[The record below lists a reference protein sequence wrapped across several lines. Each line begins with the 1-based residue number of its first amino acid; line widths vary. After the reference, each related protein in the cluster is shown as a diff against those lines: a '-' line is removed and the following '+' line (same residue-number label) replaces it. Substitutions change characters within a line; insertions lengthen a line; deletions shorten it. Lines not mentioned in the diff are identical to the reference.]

1 MGVPTAAVD
10 PTRPS
15 TAWVRHPGSAA
26 LGIALVLAI
35 EAVTRLEH
43 DLRAVQLRDVV
54 PWPSWVIAGMYL
66 LLGVVLLVVLLVSPR
81 MPWLPTAAALLL
93 LYGMFST
100 LPGGAANVLPYAGPW
115 APSVDRG
122 LSTLSLG
129 AGVLTATAVWGWWR
143 FRRPGI
149 DP

>member
-1 MGVPTAAVD
+1 MGVSTEAIG
-10 PTRPS
+10 PTRS
-15 TAWVRHPGSAA
+15 ATTWLRHLGSAA

-93 LYGMFST
+93 WYGMFST
-100 LPGGAANVLPYAGPW
+100 LPGGAANVLPSAGPW

-129 AGVLTATAVWGWWR
+129 AGVLTATAVCSWWR
-143 FRRPGI
+143 FRRTVV
-149 DP
+149 DT